1 MSLIEEMKT
10 LDDTKLI
17 SMQGSDNQILSQQLL
32 NEKKKLLHSNLLQ
45 LANGNSML
53 RASLILLTLVMIFF
67 TIVKTCKLFYQIRYQ
82 YQQKREV
89 TLIINESDSEIPEI
103 LIKTHSTD
111 DPYFVNKKSNKTKHK
126 LNRTSHIWNAKSN
139 FDSNPLPNK
148 KIKFNLSLS
157 NKSDSKC
164 DKAKKATFGFTMDN
178 FITKL
183 NGKRNEKHQFQ
194 IYPVPESNLKS
205 SLKSTETKNSD
216 TNKTMTTHSEKN
228 K

>member
-17 SMQGSDNQILSQQLL
+17 SMQSDNQILSQQLL

-82 YQQKREV
+82 YQQKRE
-89 TLIINESDSEIPEI
+89 INESDSEIPEI

-126 LNRTSHIWNAKSN
+126 LNRTFRIWNAKSN

-164 DKAKKATFGFTMDN
+164 VKAKK
-178 FITKL
+178 
-183 NGKRNEKHQFQ
+183 
-194 IYPVPESNLKS
+194 IYPVTESNLKS

-216 TNKTMTTHSEKN
+216 TNKTMTTHSEKH

>member
-17 SMQGSDNQILSQQLL
+17 SMQSDNQILSQQLL

-82 YQQKREV
+82 YQQKRE
-89 TLIINESDSEIPEI
+89 INESDSEIPEI

-126 LNRTSHIWNAKSN
+126 LNRTFRIWNAKSN

-164 DKAKKATFGFTMDN
+164 
-178 FITKL
+178 
-183 NGKRNEKHQFQ
+183 
-194 IYPVPESNLKS
+194 IYPVTESNLKS

-216 TNKTMTTHSEKN
+216 TNKTMTTHSEKH